1 MGEGGWSDEC
11 VLFCFYGGVDCGW
24 MRRSV
29 VVYLAGEPERS
40 PMSLWVYFVHGL
52 LLGLL
57 LAWLGSLF
65 GKQK

>member
-1 MGEGGWSDEC
+1 MRVW
-11 VLFCFYGGVDCGW
+11 LRVDCGW
-24 MRRSV
+24 IRRGV
-29 VVYLAGEPERS
+29 VVHLAGEPERS

>member
-1 MGEGGWSDEC
+1 MRVW
-11 VLFCFYGGVDCGW
+11 LRVDCGW

-57 LAWLGSLF
+57 LAWLASLIAV
-65 GKQK
+65 KNP